1 MDELVKLVAQ
11 RVGLSEAQAQQAVE
25 TVMGFLKD
33 KSPAGGQLDDLLKGV
48 MGGLSGNAA
57 ELLND
62 VKSGNT
68 NELLG
73 DVSNLLGGLLG
84 GDDKKK

>member
-11 RVGLSEAQAQQAVE
+11 RVGLSQAQAQQAVE

-33 KSPAGGQLDDLLKGV
+33 KLPGGQLDDLLKGV
-48 MGGLSGNAA
+48 MGGLGDGAA

-68 NELLG
+68 SELLG